1 MVTCPNRTRGIA
13 MNIAQALKH
22 GLSGKPVVQLRWQ
35 FTCPSCGMDNGGT
48 NRPPLRAM
56 CVGSGCW
63 TEIEAEENPEW
74 RPSASLTSTANCTDT
89 TGDQKAEFVSKMLLT
104 KIEAE

>member
-1 MVTCPNRTRGIA
+1 
-13 MNIAQALKH
+13 MNIAQAIKH

-35 FTCPSCGMDNGGT
+35 FVCPSCGRDNGQT
-48 NRPPLRAM
+48 NCPPLRAM

-74 RPSASLTSTANCTDT
+74 RPSASLTTVGKP

-104 KIEAE
+104 KI

>member
-1 MVTCPNRTRGIA
+1 
-13 MNIAQALKH
+13 MNKPLTITDAIKH

-35 FTCPSCGMDNGGT
+35 FVCPSCGRDNGQT

-63 TEIEAEENPEW
+63 TEIEAEENPDYV
-74 RPSASLTSTANCTDT
+74 RPSMLTLRVPEA
-89 TGDQKAEFVSKMLLT
+89 AE
-104 KIEAE
+104 